1 MTFAAP
7 WKPAGWASALRA
19 SGVKKAARPSAR
31 GTDIL
36 PAAANTAPSQGRTQH
51 KPDGPT
57 QKSSCRASRAAAISP
72 VTSCAPAALPRR
84 SGLNYAPPTY
94 AGRLCLR
101 AFTGFLGKSMLAAL
115 GHILFGLFG
124 LVILVLIAFAFSN
137 NRRAVDWKLVVTGI
151 SLQILFAAFV
161 LKVPIG
167 AKTFDML
174 GKGFVHLLEFN
185 KVGSEFIF
193 GKLLDANTFGFI
205 FAFQVLPT
213 IIFFAALMGVLYHLG
228 VMQQIVKG
236 MSWAIT
242 KVMNVSGAETTSVCA
257 SVFIGQTE
265 APLTIKPYLEKMT
278 ESELMTVMIGGMAHI
293 AGGVLAAYVGLL
305 GGNDPAEMAKYAKH
319 LLAASIM
326 AAPATLVLAKVL
338 IPETGEPLT
347 RGSVRIEVERHS
359 ANVIDAAASGA
370 GEGLKLA
377 LNVGAMLLAFIA
389 LIALLNSPL
398 QYLGTVVWPGWQI
411 ALAGIVGVL
420 LLTGAA
426 ALYGRAPAKG
436 AAPAGRVTGG
446 VIACGLLG
454 ALALLLTAAAYA
466 SAGGTINDWLSAGK
480 TVPVTLSLQTV
491 LGYVLAPVAWLIGT
505 PWQDAVLVGSFIGE
519 KVVLN
524 EFVAYVDLSKNMHLL
539 QEHSRVVAAY
549 ALCGFAN
556 FSSIAIQIGGIG
568 GLAPGRRADLARFG
582 MRAVLGGSLATF
594 MTATIAGVLNL
605 L

>member
-1 MTFAAP
+1 
-7 WKPAGWASALRA
+7 
-19 SGVKKAARPSAR
+19 
-31 GTDIL
+31 
-36 PAAANTAPSQGRTQH
+36 
-51 KPDGPT
+51 
-57 QKSSCRASRAAAISP
+57 
-72 VTSCAPAALPRR
+72 
-84 SGLNYAPPTY
+84 
-94 AGRLCLR
+94 
-101 AFTGFLGKSMLAAL
+101 MLAAL
-115 GHILFGLFG
+115 GHILFGFFG
-124 LVILVLIAFAFSN
+124 LFVLVLIAYAFSN
-137 NRRAVDWKLVVTGI
+137 NRRAVDWKLVATGI

-167 AKTFDML
+167 ADLFDKL

-265 APLTIKPYLEKMT
+265 APLTVRPYLEKMT

-338 IPETGEPLT
+338 IPETREPLT
-347 RGSVRIEVERHS
+347 RGTVRIEIERHS

-370 GEGLKLA
+370 GDGLKLA

-398 QYLGTVVWPGWQI
+398 QYLGTVTWSGWRI
-411 ALAGIVGVL
+411 VL
-420 LLTGAA
+420 LAAIGAVLLAA
-426 ALYGRAPAKG
+426 AAQLYRKARAPGESPLVGTDGTPLDATRT
-436 AAPAGRVTGG
+436 GRVTGG
-446 VIACGLLG
+446 VVTCALLG
-454 ALALLLTAAAYA
+454 GLALLLTAAAYA
-466 SAGGTINDWLSAGK
+466 ADGATINAWLSAGK
-480 TVPVTLSLQTV
+480 SAPVTLSLQTI
-491 LGYVLAPVAWLIGT
+491 LGYLLAPLAWLIGT

-539 QEHSRVVAAY
+539 QEHSRVIAAY

-582 MRAVLGGSLATF
+582 LRAVLGGSLATF
-594 MTATIAGVLNL
+594 MTATIAGVLNQL
-605 L
+605 